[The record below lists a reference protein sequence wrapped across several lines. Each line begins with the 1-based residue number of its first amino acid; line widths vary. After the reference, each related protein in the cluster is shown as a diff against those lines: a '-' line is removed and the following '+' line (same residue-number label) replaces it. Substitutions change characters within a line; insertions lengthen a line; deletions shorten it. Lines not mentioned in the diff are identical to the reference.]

1 MDCFFCDF
9 CILETYNIRNIN
21 KVNCEMHGIYFFNRE
36 AMIIIA
42 DSINCMEYRILATFL
57 HHIRNN
63 NMEKDIISKEDVEQS
78 VDYIIN
84 TLLGKTQKNI
94 D

>member
-9 CILETYNIRNIN
+9 YILKTYNIRNVN
-21 KVNCEMHGIYFFNRE
+21 KVNCEMHGIYYFDRK
-36 AMIIIA
+36 AMVIIV
-42 DSINCMEYRILATFL
+42 DSINCMDYRILATFL

-63 NMEKDIISKEDVEQS
+63 NMEKDIINKKDVEQS
-78 VDYIIN
+78 VDYIID
-84 TLLGKTQKNI
+84 TLLDKTKKNI